1 MRDVIDMHT
10 HTLASGHAYST
21 IREMTR
27 AAKEKGLELL
37 GITEHAPQMPGS
49 CHEFY
54 FSNLNI
60 LDRCAYDVPVMF
72 GVELN
77 ILDKEGHVDLKER
90 YLKNLD
96 YAIASLH
103 PSCISFISE
112 ADTTSAVI
120 NAINNPYVQIIG
132 HPDDSRFPLN
142 YDEVVCAAAEQRVL
156 LEINNSSLSPTCFRV
171 GARENYFRMLEYC
184 KKYRCH
190 VLLSS
195 DAHADTLVGEHA
207 YAAAILEECNFP
219 EELVVNSSAEAFL
232 AFLAIK
238 K

>member
-10 HTLASGHAYST
+10 HTIASGHAFST
-21 IREMTR
+21 IREMTHA
-27 AAKEKGLELL
+27 AAKKGLELL

-60 LDRCAYDVPVMF
+60 LDRSAYAVPVLF
-72 GVELN
+72 GAELN
-77 ILDKEGHVDLKER
+77 ILDKEGHLDLSER

-96 YAIASLH
+96 YGIASLH
-103 PSCISFISE
+103 PSCIPFMSE

-120 NAINNPYVQIIG
+120 NAMKNPYVQVIG

-142 YDEVVCAAAEQRVL
+142 YDELVSAAVENHVL
-156 LEINNSSLSPTCFRV
+156 LEINNASLTPACFRV
-171 GARENYFRMLEYC
+171 GAHENYIRMLEYC

-195 DAHADTLVGEHA
+195 DAHADTLVGEHSL
-207 YAAAILEECNFP
+207 AASILTECNFP
-219 EELVVNSSAEAFL
+219 EELVANTSPDNFL
-232 AFLAIK
+232 SFL
-238 K
+238 